1 VRETAELLAV
11 AAAAVA
17 AARDTVRDRVSFSV
31 STKGERDMVTDVDLA
46 VEDQV
51 RAFLARETP
60 DIGFLGEERGRYGGT
75 GGRWWAL
82 DPVDGT
88 ANFARGIPL
97 CGVSLALVDGD
108 RGTVAAIS
116 LPFLDVTYT
125 AAEGG
130 GARAN
135 GEPIHVSRVTGIADA
150 MISVG
155 DFAIGP
161 DAAAKNGTRL
171 ALLADLGARAQRIRM
186 LGTAAIDLVWV
197 AQGRLEASVILANK
211 PWDTMAGVLL
221 VREAGG
227 VVVDVDGSDHT
238 TRSAATVAV
247 CPGLHAE
254 LLAALDR
261 ATVHNGH

>member
-1 VRETAELLAV
+1 VAAPAELLAV

-17 AARDTVRDRVSFSV
+17 GARDTIRARVPLSV
-31 STKGERDMVTDVDLA
+31 SAKGERDLVTDVDLA

-51 RAFLARETP
+51 RGFLARETP
-60 DIGFLGEERGRYGGT
+60 DIGFLGEERGRDGGT
-75 GGRWWAL
+75 GGLWWAL

-108 RGTVAAIS
+108 RSVVAAIS

-125 AAEGG
+125 ATEGG

-135 GEPIHVSRVTGIADA
+135 GEPIHVSTASDVADA
-150 MISVG
+150 IISVG

-161 DAAAKNGTRL
+161 DAAAKNRTRL
-171 ALLADLGARAQRIRM
+171 ALLADLGARAERIRM
-186 LGTAAIDLVWV
+186 LGTAAIDLAWV
-197 AQGRLEASVILANK
+197 AHGRLEASVILANQ

-227 VVVDVDGSDHT
+227 VVVDADGSDHT
-238 TRSAATVAV
+238 TRSAATIAV

-254 LLAALDR
+254 LLTALDR
-261 ATVHNGH
+261 ATVHKGH